1 MSDND
6 TAQAV
11 REPGRRPRSRFG
23 NRALLAGGLA
33 AAGSAVLC
41 LGLIQ
46 SAASGTTAA
55 PAPAAAQQA
64 AQPVAAAQQPAA
76 AADYKVDIKD
86 MKFGSA
92 KLTVHVGDTVQW
104 TNSDEAPHT
113 VTTTKGPK
121 KFDSGTLNKGD
132 SWSYTFTTP
141 GTYEYYCAVHPDMTA
156 SITVLADDGGSDGGG
171 TSGGGTG
178 GGGTSGGGTSGGG
191 TSGGGTSGGGTGD
204 GGTGG
209 TGGGHSGGTGG
220 GHNGGTSG
228 GGTPGGGTGGG
239 DSSGDGSG
247 GDGSECADVRK
258 VLMPILHHL
267 KSAHLERSPGEQV
280 QDALE
285 LDQYIKTHTVW
296 VESILDPAVEDGGAT
311 VDKTLSVILQHV
323 KVAHLEESPGQQIQD
338 ALNLDSYVKMHTV
351 WAEHLLQ
358 PTEDYLTGSC

>member
-11 REPGRRPRSRFG
+11 REPGQRPRSRFG

-64 AQPVAAAQQPAA
+64 AQPVAARQPAA

-132 SWSYTFTTP
+132 SWSHTFTTP

-156 SITVLADDGGSDGGG
+156 SITVLADDGGSGDGGTG
-171 TSGGGTG
+171 GGGTG
-178 GGGTSGGGTSGGG
+178 GGGTGSGTGGGTGDGGTSGGG
-191 TSGGGTSGGGTGD
+191 T

-220 GHNGGTSG
+220 GHSGGTSG
-228 GGTPGGGTGGG
+228 GDSGGDGGMGGG
-239 DSSGDGSG
+239 DSSGGTGGSG
-247 GDGSECADVRK
+247 GDDSQCADVRK
-258 VLMPILHHL
+258 VLMPILRHL
-267 KSAHLERSPGEQV
+267 NSAHLERSPGEQV
-280 QDALE
+280 QDALQ

-296 VESILDPAVEDGGAT
+296 VESILNPVVEDGGAT
-311 VDKTLSVILQHV
+311 ADKTLSVVLQHV
-323 KVAHLEESPGQQIQD
+323 KTAHLEESLGQQIQD

-358 PTEDYLTGSC
+358 PTEDYVTGSC